1 MQSDLRGFAGIYQ
14 VRWSMK
20 KLLFFVGLLVCAL
33 ILFAER
39 NSLAQTSG
47 PKAPGS
53 GAGAAPTKSD
63 CLNCHG
69 PFEKLVASTDKWVAP
84 SGEKTSP
91 HRFVPHDSKKDE
103 DIPECTQCHVAH
115 AADAPP
121 AHGTVDLS
129 KVKVDYCYE
138 TCHHEKNFTSCK
150 QCHS

>member
-1 MQSDLRGFAGIYQ
+1 
-14 VRWSMK
+14 MK
-20 KLLFFVGLLVCAL
+20 KLLVFVGILVCAS
-33 ILFAER
+33 FFCVQ
-39 NSLAQTSG
+39 SFTSAQTTGKKPPAASV
-47 PKAPGS
+47 A
-53 GAGAAPTKSD
+53 AGPTKSD

-69 PFEKLVASTDKWVAP
+69 PFEKLVASSDKWVAP

-91 HRFVPHDSKKDE
+91 HRYVPHDSKKDE
-103 DIPECTQCHVAH
+103 DIPECLQCHTAH
-115 AADAPP
+115 PPDAPP